1 MQSICGSDCCTA
13 CPQKAA
19 CGGCRETGGHPF
31 GGSCVAAAHISREGP
46 EAFADWKRATMAEL
60 NALNLPDLQLDDLH
74 LLNGFYVNL
83 EYRLPNGQAVKLLED
98 NKVYLGNQ
106 IERPGQER
114 CSTSIMSATTIWTN
128 GTLKTGASNTGPKRR
143 SFCSMR
149 RSMMK
154 GGRQNEK
161 FSNLPQMR
169 RA

>member
-1 MQSICGSDCCTA
+1 MNETMIVQGGSLMQSICGSDCCSA
-13 CPQKAA
+13 CPQRAA

-106 IERPGQER
+106 IERTGQER
-114 CSTSIMSATTIWTN
+114 CYGVVADETYLLVCEYGCN
-128 GTLKTGASNTGPKRR
+128 GADPQIVCYKRR
-143 SFCSMR
+143 SV
-149 RSMMK
+149 
-154 GGRQNEK
+154 
-161 FSNLPQMR
+161 
-169 RA
+169 

>member
-1 MQSICGSDCCTA
+1 MQSICGSDCCSA
-13 CPQKAA
+13 CPQKTA
-19 CGGCRETGGHPF
+19 CGGCRETQGHPF

-60 NALNLPDLQLDDLH
+60 NAFNLPDLQLDDLH

-114 CSTSIMSATTIWTN
+114 CYGVVADETYLLVCEYGCN
-128 GTLKTGASNTGPKRR
+128 GADPQIVCYKRR
-143 SFCSMR
+143 SV
-149 RSMMK
+149 
-154 GGRQNEK
+154 
-161 FSNLPQMR
+161 
-169 RA
+169 